1 MSPRAPAKKPKTS
14 AAKKPPKPRK
24 PSANKLPTTIGD
36 NPLDL
41 LLPAAPVKNVAMT
54 RKQRPAAT
62 EVGTGN
68 EPTTVLT
75 ITVPRSLARQ
85 VESVLAVSPELSF
98 DQIMSTSLAEVLA
111 SIKGRNRGRVRSATS
126 VKDLASSVKR
136 KR

>member
-1 MSPRAPAKKPKTS
+1 MSPRPPAKKSKTSAADIPPAKKP
-14 AAKKPPKPRK
+14 AAR
-24 PSANKLPTTIGD
+24 KLPTTIGD

-54 RKQRPAAT
+54 RKQRPAAAAG
-62 EVGTGN
+62 GTGD
-68 EPTTVLT
+68 EPTTVLS

-111 SIKGRNRGRVRSATS
+111 AIKGRNRGRVRSGTS

-136 KR
+136 RR